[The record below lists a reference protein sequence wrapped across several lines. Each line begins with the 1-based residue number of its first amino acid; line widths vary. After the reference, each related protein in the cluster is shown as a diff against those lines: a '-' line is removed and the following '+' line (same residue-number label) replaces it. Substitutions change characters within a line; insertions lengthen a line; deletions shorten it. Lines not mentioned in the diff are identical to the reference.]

1 MVRASGGRGLGKSV
15 TTTCWRRLLHTR
27 KSWTASGSSSAR
39 TLGNRE
45 THLRTR
51 SRSSFS
57 SCGRTWVAATD
68 SSDSVTKGVTAATRS
83 IHNRGETCHSSS
95 CNNLRARQRRL
106 KSPAQSRPT
115 ATVESAKTY
124 RRETARW
131 PAIWTITVA
140 GRDMTRDP
148 RKEPRGKRSPPRLK
162 QAFHQLRAG
171 CTIDS
176 GNALRTAACAS
187 TRGPP
192 GCAVRRTY
200 VPSGPRS

>member
-57 SCGRTWVAATD
+57 SCGRTWAAGTD
-68 SSDSVTKGVTAATRS
+68 SLDSVSKGVTAATRS
-83 IHNRGETCHSSS
+83 IHNHGETWHSSS
-95 CNNLRARQRRL
+95 CNNLRARPLRL
-106 KSPAQSRPT
+106 KSPAPRPT
-115 ATVESAKTY
+115 ATVESAK
-124 RRETARW
+124 RIGRKLREW

-140 GRDMTRDP
+140 GRDITRDP
-148 RKEPRGKRSPPRLK
+148 RKQPRGTRPRSPPRLK
-162 QAFHQLRAG
+162 
-171 CTIDS
+171 
-176 GNALRTAACAS
+176 
-187 TRGPP
+187 
-192 GCAVRRTY
+192 
-200 VPSGPRS
+200 